1 VFCLGHY
8 AADEIKENIDDL
20 DQKWLEF
27 KVGGYI
33 GDLTTDFTKAPFIKS
48 TTVGHALGLKESE

>member
-1 VFCLGHY
+1 LFCLGHY

-27 KVGGYI
+27 KVGGYLRE
-33 GDLTTDFTKAPFIKS
+33 LTNVVKNRFYKAPFI
-48 TTVGHALGLKESE
+48 